1 MDHIDPLKH
10 SLCACR
16 YWCGRGEA
24 DTQVGETAGV
34 IPDEAV
40 SIQSVEVV
48 AAEIAVRH
56 ALPQNVPG
64 RDQDG
69 VADRNDGFLIA
80 AASHAVILRRHVAI
94 AARTAAEHIG
104 GDVAK

>member
-1 MDHIDPLKH
+1 MKPAGLPLNVVADTCHTRASRDQRRRSESSAMDHIDPLKH

-16 YWCGRGEA
+16 YWCGRREA

-40 SIQSVEVV
+40 SIQPVEVV

-56 ALPQNVPG
+56 AMP
-64 RDQDG
+64 
-69 VADRNDGFLIA
+69 
-80 AASHAVILRRHVAI
+80 
-94 AARTAAEHIG
+94 
-104 GDVAK
+104 